1 MIGTVIGA
9 YHIVELIG
17 AGGMAE
23 VYRAYEHSVDRF
35 VAIKVMQPYLCDNE
49 AFRARFE
56 IEAKTIAL
64 LEHAAVLPI
73 YAYGNQDGR
82 LYIAMRYMPDGS
94 LTQRVTR
101 DGPLPLKTASAW
113 LTDMA
118 SALDYAH
125 EKGILHR
132 DLKSDNVLLDQH
144 DNPYL
149 ADFGLVKLLHESR
162 GSTGPLVLG
171 TPGFMSPEQCLG
183 ETELTPALDQY
194 SLGVVLYY
202 MLTGQLPFEHS
213 APLTI
218 LHMQVTQPPP
228 SPRALRPELSA
239 LAEQVIMRALAKQP
253 DERFECCMALAEA
266 FRRAIPT
273 HPVKER
279 FEEPLGSRIDSA
291 LERIQQRKQ
300 SG

>member
-1 MIGTVIGA
+1 MIGTVIGG

-23 VYRAYEHSVDRF
+23 VYKGYEHSVDRF
-35 VAIKVMQPYLCDNE
+35 VAVKVMQPYLGDDE
-49 AFRARFE
+49 TFRQRFE
-56 IEAKTIAL
+56 IEARTIAL
-64 LEHAAVLPI
+64 LEHPAVLPI

-94 LTQRVTR
+94 LTQRIKS
-101 DGPLPLKTASAW
+101 DGPAPLKIASTW

-125 EKGILHR
+125 QNGILHR

-144 DNPYL
+144 GNPYL
-149 ADFGLVKLLHESR
+149 ADFGLVKLIHDSR
-162 GSTGPLVLG
+162 GLTGPLILG

-183 ETELTPALDQY
+183 ETELTPASDQY
-194 SLGVVLYY
+194 SLGVVLFYL
-202 MLTGQLPFEHS
+202 LTGQLPFEHS
-213 APLTI
+213 ASLTI
-218 LHMQVTQPPP
+218 LHMQITQPPP

-239 LAEQVIMRALAKQP
+239 LAEQVILRALAKQP
-253 DERFECCMALAEA
+253 EERFESCMALADA
-266 FRRAIPT
+266 FRKAIPT

-291 LERIQQRKQ
+291 LERIQHRKQ